1 MDPVTISG
9 CVALATGCVK
19 SIKATISAGKDLADC
34 ASQLNQWGKA
44 WSDFT
49 NLEQREENP
58 PFWKKTFKGSDE
70 ESAIL
75 LWNQKRKFEELRQNL
90 KDEISFV
97 YGPSAWREVLAI
109 EAEQR
114 KRRKDELY
122 KKQERI
128 DAAINFAIGSVIF
141 LISGGILF
149 VGFYLLGKWQ
159 GRW

>member
-1 MDPVTISG
+1 MDPVTIGS

-34 ASQLNQWGKA
+34 ASQLNQRGKA
-44 WSDFT
+44 WSDF
-49 NLEQREENP
+49 NQLQQREEQP

-75 LWNQKRKFEELRQNL
+75 LWNQKRKFEEMRQTL

-149 VGFYLLGKWQ
+149 LVFYLLGKWQ

>member
-1 MDPVTISG
+1 MDPVTIGS

-44 WSDFT
+44 WSDF
-49 NLEQREENP
+49 NELEKREADP

-75 LWNQKRKFEELRQNL
+75 LWNQKRKFEEMRQTL

-149 VGFYLLGKWQ
+149 LGFYLLGRWQ